1 MESCRQA
8 TMQLRKLLPVI
19 YVTTSLVGSALL
31 PCMAVSPEAHK
42 VVAQAPYLSPE
53 AIVVDRGRKLV
64 YTALTTA
71 KAVSIADYDQE
82 KTVGR
87 IELSQ
92 NPNELLLSP
101 DANTLYIS
109 TGVARGTVEI
119 FEVPG
124 RKHKA
129 SIALGHTPSGLAL
142 SKDGKTLYVAN
153 RYNATIA
160 VVDLAQGKVTTT
172 IPVVREPRSLLLTP
186 DGKTLAVGN
195 FLPNMPGN
203 GSNVAAEVSL
213 IDTGTNTL
221 RANVVLANGAQAV
234 RGLELSLNAKYLYAV
249 HLVSRFTAPITQL
262 DRGWTNTDA
271 VSIIDINTATL
282 YATILIDDAENGA
295 ANPAGICLDQG
306 GKLNI
311 ALNGTHELLI
321 LNLEPLHQKID
332 AHLDKA
338 AKIIDPEARAEAL
351 DLSRDLSFAAP
362 FKKRISLNGR
372 CPTGIASIGAD
383 DTNIFLVSS
392 RFSTVLEKVTIA
404 PGKAG
409 KTTISTIVLGTEP
422 PPDAVRRGEFNFSDA
437 SVCFQRWLSCTS
449 CHPDG
454 RQDGI
459 NWDQMNDGLG
469 NPKSTKSMLFAHY
482 TPPAMIT
489 GIRPSAEVAVRKG
502 IEHVLF
508 TRLPESFAKDIDEYL
523 KNLRPEESP
532 YLPEYRAKDPQEKGK
547 ELFETSGCSN
557 CHNGPLLTDMKLHNV
572 GTGTDND
579 KDRPFD
585 TPTLREVWRTAPY
598 LYDGRAVTIKEVL
611 TTYNKDDAHGITS
624 NLTKEEIELLALYVN
639 TL

>member
-1 MESCRQA
+1 MSA
-8 TMQLRKLLPVI
+8 
-19 YVTTSLVGSALL
+19 SSGLVGGALSL
-31 PCMAVSPEAHK
+31 YINASSTEPPQT
-42 VVAQAPYLSPE
+42 VARAPYLSPE
-53 AIVVDRGRKLV
+53 AIAVDRERTLV

-71 KAVSIADYDQE
+71 KAVSIADYEQE
-82 KTVGR
+82 KVTGR

-101 DANTLYIS
+101 DANTLYVS
-109 TGVARGTVEI
+109 TGTARGTVEI
-119 FEVPG
+119 FELPSQ
-124 RKHKA
+124 KHKA
-129 SIALGHTPSGLAL
+129 SIALGHTPTGLAL

-160 VVDLAQGKVTTT
+160 VIDLAQGKVSSN
-172 IPVVREPRSLLLTP
+172 IPVIREPRSLLLTP

-203 GSNVAAEVSL
+203 GENVSAEISL
-213 IDTGTNTL
+213 IDTSTKTV
-221 RANVVLANGAQAV
+221 RANISLANGAQAV
-234 RGLELSLNAKYLYAV
+234 RGLALSPDARYLYSV

-262 DRGWTNTDA
+262 DRGWVNTDA
-271 VSIIDINTATL
+271 VSIIDINEAKL

-295 ANPAGICLDQG
+295 ANPAGICVDQG

-311 ALNGTHELLI
+311 ALNGDHELLI
-321 LNLEPLHQKID
+321 LDLAPLHVKIA
-332 AHLDKA
+332 AHLESA
-338 AKIIDPEARAEAL
+338 SKIADPETRKEAL
-351 DLSRDLSFAAP
+351 DLSRDLAFAAP
-362 FKKRISLNGR
+362 FKRRIPLNGR
-372 CPTGIASIGAD
+372 CPTGIASIGTG
-383 DTNIFLVSS
+383 DTPTFLISS
-392 RFSTVLEKVTIA
+392 RFSTALEKVTTT
-404 PGKAG
+404 PGKSNKA
-409 KTTISTIVLGTEP
+409 TIRTIVLGTEP

-469 NPKSTKSMLFAHY
+469 NPKSTKSMLFTHY
-482 TPPAMIT
+482 TPPVMIT
-489 GIRPSAEVAVRKG
+489 GIRPSAVVAVRKG

-508 TRLPESFAKDIDEYL
+508 TRLPEEFAADIDEYL
-523 KNLRPEESP
+523 KSLRPEESP
-532 YLPEYRAKDPQEKGK
+532 YLPEYRARDPQGKGK
-547 ELFETSGCSN
+547 ELFENSGCSN
-557 CHNGPLLTDMKLHNV
+557 CHSGEYLTDMKLHNV

-579 KDRPFD
+579 KDRRFD

-611 TTYNKDDAHGITS
+611 TTYNKEDAHGITS